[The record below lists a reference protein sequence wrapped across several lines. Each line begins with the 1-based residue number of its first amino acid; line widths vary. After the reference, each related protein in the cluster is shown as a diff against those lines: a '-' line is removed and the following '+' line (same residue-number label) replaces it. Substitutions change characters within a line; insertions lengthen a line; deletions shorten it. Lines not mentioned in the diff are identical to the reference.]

1 MPADAPPPTVLAV
14 PLDAIDATA
23 LLRDRMALDDEA
35 FTELRRSILVTGLR
49 SPVELLVLGDDRAPA
64 AGEGGRYGLIA
75 GYRRL
80 MALRALRDDGHDGFG
95 TIPAIIRD
103 VREAADAYRLMV
115 EENAVRA
122 DISPWERARL
132 VALAAQRGL
141 FPTIEAAVGH
151 LHACASRYKQQR
163 IRSIADLVDELDGL
177 LAAPETLSERQL
189 LRLAAAVQA
198 GFLEPVAMALEATR
212 GTSPERQWAAIAPYL
227 AEQAAEAAARAPEPR
242 RPGRPRR
249 ALWLRDTLAVRRER
263 TPGGYVLRFSGPDA
277 TSGLLDEVLDT
288 LEQMYRPRGAAR
300 ARG

>member
-1 MPADAPPPTVLAV
+1 MPAETPPPPTVLAV

-23 LLRDRMALDDEA
+23 LMRDRTALDDEA

-49 SPVELLVLGDDRAPA
+49 SPVELLVTDDPA
-64 AGEGGRYGLIA
+64 RGTGEAVRYGLIA

-80 MALRALRDDGHDGFG
+80 MALRSLRDDGHDGFD

-132 VALAAQRGL
+132 VAIAVRRGL
-141 FPTIEAAVGH
+141 FPTIEAAVAR
-151 LHACASRYKQQR
+151 LHACVSRYKQLR
-163 IRSIADLVDELDGL
+163 IRSIADIVEDLDGL
-177 LAAPETLSERQL
+177 LVAPETLSERQL
-189 LRLAAAVQA
+189 LRLAVAVQA
-198 GFLEPVAMALEATR
+198 GFLEPIVMALEATR
-212 GTSPERQWAAIAPYL
+212 RTSPERQWAAIAPYL
-227 AEQAAEAAARAPEPR
+227 AEQEAEATAPSPASR

-263 TPGGYVLRFSGPDA
+263 TRDGYVLRFSGPDA
-277 TSGLLDEVLDT
+277 SSSLLDEVLDT
-288 LEQMYRPRGAAR
+288 LEQMYRPRSMTR
-300 ARG
+300 TRG